1 LVRGFGKRL
10 RKTSDPKSTA
20 RAISRRW
27 VRLNFSA
34 FPSEPTKFMTLIDL
48 ATKTP
53 EVFTSY
59 TIAQIVAICGDG
71 KLRDN
76 SPCSEQL
83 RQFLTIQQVD
93 ALTNYANYCLEN
105 KFERSGFA
113 LQDCINEIGRRLGYE
128 VKNGRYA
135 GVQNDIGFD
144 GLWFDGKN
152 YLVVEVKTTDAYRVN
167 LDRICG
173 YSDKIEQGSVPVGST
188 LYTLIVVGRQD
199 TGDLEAQIRGSRHAW
214 NARLI
219 SVEALTKLMFI
230 NEDLGQT
237 GLQEKVRR
245 ILLPFEYTKVDNIVD
260 LVFET
265 QQEAETKATA
275 EADNAD
281 DDKID
286 SETGDF
292 QKWNFTPKAELD
304 AKRLAIVDAFF
315 KKHGKQ
321 ITRHSRV
328 NFSSD
333 DNGLHVTCAVS
344 KRYKRD
350 YQPYW
355 YALHPP
361 WLAFLEEAK
370 ESFFV
375 LGCMDRNEAFAIP
388 LTDLKAI
395 LPDLN
400 KTTKPDKSY
409 WHIATTSGSRRAAF
423 CEAASEGVQQSIHRR
438 FQP

>member
-1 LVRGFGKRL
+1 M
-10 RKTSDPKSTA
+10 S
-20 RAISRRW
+20 
-27 VRLNFSA
+27 
-34 FPSEPTKFMTLIDL
+34 LIDL

-53 EVFTSY
+53 EIFASY
-59 TIAQIVAICGDG
+59 TIAQIVSICGDG
-71 KLRDN
+71 KLRDH
-76 SPCSEQL
+76 SACSEQL
-83 RQFLTIQQVD
+83 RQFLKIQHVNVL
-93 ALTNYANYCLEN
+93 ASYANYCLEN

-113 LQDCINEIGRRLGYE
+113 LQDCINEMGSRLGYQ

-173 YSDKIEQGSVPVGST
+173 YNDKLEQDSVPVDST

-230 NEDLGQT
+230 NEDLGHS
-237 GLQEKVRR
+237 GLQDKVRR

-275 EADNAD
+275 EADNSE
-281 DDKID
+281 DDKDGI
-286 SETGDF
+286 ETDIA
-292 QKWNFTPKAELD
+292 QKWTFTPKVELES
-304 AKRLAIVDAFF
+304 KRLVIVDSFF
-315 KKHGKQ
+315 KAHGKKAV
-321 ITRHSRV
+321 RHSRV
-328 NFSSD
+328 NFSD
-333 DNGLHVTCAVS
+333 DKDDFHITCAVS

-355 YALHPP
+355 YAMHPQ
-361 WLAFLEEAK
+361 WLKFLEDAK
-370 ESFFV
+370 VSFFV
-375 LGCMDRNEAFAIP
+375 LGCMDRKEAFAIP
-388 LTDLKAI
+388 LKELRNFCQTSIRQLNQTKATGI
-395 LPDLN
+395 F
-400 KTTKPDKSY
+400 
-409 WHIATTSGSRRAAF
+409 HSR
-423 CEAASEGVQQSIHRR
+423 SMTGPLS
-438 FQP
+438 